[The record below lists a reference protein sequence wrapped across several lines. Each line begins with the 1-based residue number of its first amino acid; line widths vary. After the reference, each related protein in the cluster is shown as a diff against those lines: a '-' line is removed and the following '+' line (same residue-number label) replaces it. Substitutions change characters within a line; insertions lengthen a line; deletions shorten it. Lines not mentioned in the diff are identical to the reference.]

1 MFGSGVAWACLTPSS
16 KSHLNWAQ
24 WPAES
29 TTTKLSGVTSDLGE
43 SLIQTTTIAT
53 SSVPL
58 KHDETWH
65 LQLKKLCAL
74 WPAEPL
80 DRRGKEIAEGP
91 KQAVGDDQETI
102 AVARH
107 RCWQVVANAWEK
119 PPPHL
124 FDRTYSFPTQA
135 AFDLADTSKSST
147 ILMSSDFFHLMTGSW
162 TPVLHSK
169 AESLT
174 LSSLSTSFIFPY
186 GHLCLRWGQAC
197 GKSGR
202 RQRGH
207 LGPKLRSLPLLGGRQ
222 AGLSRRYSGMSWMP
236 CNHQWSYAISVC
248 L

>member
-1 MFGSGVAWACLTPSS
+1 MFDPFKQITSQPGPVTGRIDHNQTLRGHLWPRCVFNSNYHSRHKQCTIEAWWNMASPTQEAVCP
-16 KSHLNWAQ
+16 
-24 WPAES
+24 
-29 TTTKLSGVTSDLGE
+29 VTSW
-43 SLIQTTTIAT
+43 A
-53 SSVPL
+53 SSQRPS
-58 KHDETWH
+58 
-65 LQLKKLCAL
+65 A
-74 WPAEPL
+74 
-80 DRRGKEIAEGP
+80 IAEGP

-107 RCWQVVANAWEK
+107 CCWQVVANAWEK

-124 FDRTYSFPTQA
+124 FDHTYSFPTQA
-135 AFDLADTSKSST
+135 AFDLLVADTSKSST
-147 ILMSSDFFHLMTGSW
+147 ILMSSD
-162 TPVLHSK
+162 
-169 AESLT
+169 
-174 LSSLSTSFIFPY
+174 STSFIFPY

>member
-1 MFGSGVAWACLTPSS
+1 MFGSGVAWTCLTPSN
-16 KSHLNWAQ
+16 KSHLNLAQ

-53 SSVPL
+53 NSVPL

-107 RCWQVVANAWEK
+107 CCWQVVANAWEK

-124 FDRTYSFPTQA
+124 FDHTYSFPTQA
-135 AFDLADTSKSST
+135 AFDLAD
-147 ILMSSDFFHLMTGSW
+147 SW
-162 TPVLHSK
+162 HIEIIYNTNV
-169 AESLT
+169 
-174 LSSLSTSFIFPY
+174 
-186 GHLCLRWGQAC
+186 
-197 GKSGR
+197 
-202 RQRGH
+202 
-207 LGPKLRSLPLLGGRQ
+207 
-222 AGLSRRYSGMSWMP
+222 
-236 CNHQWSYAISVC
+236 
-248 L
+248 